1 MIRNMQWKAL
11 FGLLLFV
18 ILLSAQNVYAGVFS
32 DVKLWISEQ
41 ANIRQHSKIIGSEV
55 KTLYRE
61 RKSIQ
66 RFAEGA
72 SGLIKVY
79 KSIRS
84 KNLKSNFP
92 QLLEIAKSIS
102 LVVSEFSNLAPKAEA
117 MFKKAQPSMKYFS
130 ELADQTQTIQTAK
143 KKIMVRTFSENRL
156 MSLAGANGWNRVFS
170 AVKENPLNIF
180 RWGRLSDEYKLG
192 KVEGQYPLKCAQIA
206 FEASGY
212 YFAAR
217 ESMQDLL
224 GIQNEIKGIMGGDL
238 SAILNLGNTVNK
250 IQNSG
255 NSIESLG
262 ELAEEGTNKLS
273 SRMSELVKIQDE
285 YVAAS
290 KAYNQKYNKSEGST
304 SGAAN
309 TSAAASG
316 YAPSSSSSSSATSG
330 NSTTYAPNTR
340 STGGSTYSPNSRVTN
355 SRTTTRSVPAVSLQ
369 QAMAN
374 YQKAYEAYIKIS
386 QAGDSSQAALDAAI
400 ENLAVAR
407 KQVEQAKARG
417 N

>member
-1 MIRNMQWKAL
+1 MIRSIQLKTL
-11 FGLLLFV
+11 LGLLLFV
-18 ILLSAQNVYAGVFS
+18 LLISAQNANAGVFS
-32 DVKLWISEQ
+32 DIKLWVSEQ
-41 ANIRQHSKIIGSEV
+41 ANIRQHSRVISGEV

-79 KSIRS
+79 QSIKN

-117 MFKKAQPSMKYFS
+117 MYRKAQPSMKYFS

-143 KKIMVRTFSENRL
+143 KKIAIKTFSENRL
-156 MSLAGANGWNRVFS
+156 QSLAGANGWNRVFS
-170 AVKENPLNIF
+170 TVKENPLNIF

-192 KVEGQYPLKCAQIA
+192 KIEGQYPLKCAQIA
-206 FEASGY
+206 FEASGF

-224 GIQNEIKGIMGGDL
+224 GIQNDIKGLIGGDL
-238 SAILNLGNTVNK
+238 SSILNIGNTVNK

-262 ELAEEGTNKLS
+262 ALAGQGANKLGT
-273 SRMSELVKIQDE
+273 RMDELVKIQNE

-290 KAYNQKYNKSEGST
+290 KAYNQKYNKSEGSN
-304 SGAAN
+304 SGTAN
-309 TSAAASG
+309 ASAAPAAS
-316 YAPSSSSSSSATSG
+316 YAPTSSSSATRPT
-330 NSTTYAPNTR
+330 ST
-340 STGGSTYSPNSRVTN
+340 
-355 SRTTTRSVPAVSLQ
+355 RTVPAVSLQ
-369 QAMAN
+369 QAMTN
-374 YQKAYEAYIKIS
+374 YQKAYEAYLKIA
-386 QAGDSSQAALDAAI
+386 QAGDASQAQLNNAI
-400 ENLAVAR
+400 ENLGNAR
-407 KQVEQAKARG
+407 QQVEQAKARG
-417 N
+417 R

>member
-1 MIRNMQWKAL
+1 MNRNLQWKAL
-11 FGLLLFV
+11 LGLLLFA
-18 ILLSAQNVYAGVFS
+18 ILFSAQTARAGVFA
-32 DVKLWISEQ
+32 DVKLWVSEQ
-41 ANIRQHSKIIGSEV
+41 ASIREHSKVIGNEV
-55 KTLYRE
+55 KSLYRE

-72 SGLIKVY
+72 SGLVRAYQAIKN
-79 KSIRS
+79 

-92 QLLEIAKSIS
+92 QLLEIARAIS

-117 MFKKAQPSMKYFS
+117 MYRRSQPSMKYFS

-143 KKIMVRTFSENRL
+143 KKIVVKTFSENRL

-170 AVKENPLNIF
+170 TVKENPLNIF

-192 KVEGQYPLKCAQIA
+192 KIEGQYPLKCAQIA

-224 GIQNEIKGIMGGDL
+224 GIQDEIKGIMGGDL
-238 SAILNLGNTVNK
+238 NSILNLGSTVNK

-255 NSIESLG
+255 SAIESIG
-262 ELAEEGTNKLS
+262 ELAKEGSNKLTT
-273 SRMSELVKIQDE
+273 RMEEMVKIQDE

-290 KAYNQKYNKSEGST
+290 KAYNQKYNKSESSTAGTAGLPSAATTSQT
-304 SGAAN
+304 SGSASRN
-309 TSAAASG
+309 TT
-316 YAPSSSSSSSATSG
+316 SSSSGSA
-330 NSTTYAPNTR
+330 
-340 STGGSTYSPNSRVTN
+340 YSPNSRTPSTSTASPVTQN
-355 SRTTTRSVPAVSLQ
+355 VPAVSLQ
-369 QAMAN
+369 QAMTN

-386 QAGDSSQAALDAAI
+386 QAGNASQAQLNAAI
-400 ENLAVAR
+400 ESLAVAR
-407 KQVEQAKARG
+407 KQVEQAKAQNR
-417 N
+417 

>member
-1 MIRNMQWKAL
+1 MNRNLQWKAL
-11 FGLLLFV
+11 LGLLLFA
-18 ILLSAQNVYAGVFS
+18 ILFSAQTAQAGVFA
-32 DVKLWISEQ
+32 DVKLWVSEQ
-41 ANIRQHSKIIGSEV
+41 ASIREHSKVIGNEV
-55 KTLYRE
+55 KSLYRE

-72 SGLIKVY
+72 SGLVRAYQAIKN
-79 KSIRS
+79 

-92 QLLEIAKSIS
+92 QLLEIARAIS

-117 MFKKAQPSMKYFS
+117 MYRRSQPSMNYFS
-130 ELADQTQTIQTAK
+130 GLADQTQTIQTAK
-143 KKIMVRTFSENRL
+143 KKIVVKTFSENRL

-170 AVKENPLNIF
+170 TVKENPLNIF

-192 KVEGQYPLKCAQIA
+192 KIEGQYPLKCAQIA

-224 GIQNEIKGIMGGDL
+224 GIQDEIKGIMGGDL
-238 SAILNLGNTVNK
+238 NSILNLGSTVNK

-255 NSIESLG
+255 SAIESIG
-262 ELAEEGTNKLS
+262 ELAKEGSNKLAT
-273 SRMSELVKIQDE
+273 RMEEMVKIQDE

-290 KAYNQKYNKSEGST
+290 KAYNQKYNKSESSTAGTAGLPSASTTSQT
-304 SGAAN
+304 SGSASRN
-309 TSAAASG
+309 TT
-316 YAPSSSSSSSATSG
+316 SSSSGSA
-330 NSTTYAPNTR
+330 
-340 STGGSTYSPNSRVTN
+340 YSPNSRAPSTATASPVTQN
-355 SRTTTRSVPAVSLQ
+355 VPAVSLQ

-386 QAGDSSQAALDAAI
+386 QAGNASQAQLNAAI
-400 ENLAVAR
+400 ESLAVAR
-407 KQVEQAKARG
+407 KQVEQAKAQNR
-417 N
+417 

>member
-11 FGLLLFV
+11 FGLLLFA
-18 ILLSAQNVYAGVFS
+18 ILFSANTAQAGVFA
-32 DVKLWISEQ
+32 DVKLWVSEQ
-41 ANIRQHSKIIGSEV
+41 ANIRQHSKIIGAEV

-72 SGLIKVY
+72 SGLIKVFQ
-79 KSIRS
+79 SIKN

-92 QLLEIAKSIS
+92 QLLEIARSIS

-117 MFKKAQPSMKYFS
+117 MYKKSQPSMKYFS

-143 KKIMVRTFSENRL
+143 KKIVVKTFSENRL

-206 FEASGY
+206 FEASGF

-255 NSIESLG
+255 NSIESIG
-262 ELAEEGTNKLS
+262 ELAKEGTSKLS
-273 SRMSELVKIQDE
+273 TRMDELVKIQNE
-285 YVAAS
+285 YVAAT
-290 KAYNQKYNKSEGST
+290 KTYNQKYNKSEGST
-304 SGAAN
+304 SATAGLPSASTTSYTSSGSNASSRN
-309 TSAAASG
+309 TT
-316 YAPSSSSSSSATSG
+316 PSSSGT
-330 NSTTYAPNTR
+330 
-340 STGGSTYSPNSRVTN
+340 TYSPNSRAPT
-355 SRTTTRSVPAVSLQ
+355 SPAPGTTTRNVPAVSLQ

-386 QAGDSSQAALDAAI
+386 QAGSASQAQLNTAV

-407 KQVEQAKARG
+407 KQVEQAKANNR
-417 N
+417 